1 MVRRD
6 LAGRGIDD
14 ARILAAFRVIPRQ
27 AFVPSAYRHAA
38 YADTP
43 LPIGDGQTISQP
55 FIVALM
61 TDALNLH
68 GGERVLE
75 IGTGSGYQ
83 AAVLAELRAEVWTI
97 ERSNELSQDAAKRL
111 RTLGYRSVRCL
122 VGDGTLGCLD
132 EAPFDRILA
141 SGSLPAEPPWLPE
154 QLTDEGIFVGPV
166 GPRHAQQLM
175 KIVYHAGEWE
185 RGRLGR
191 CRFVPL
197 VGACGWTD

>member
-6 LAGRGIDD
+6 IAGRGIDD
-14 ARILAAFRVIPRQ
+14 ARILEAFRTIPRQ
-27 AFVPSAYRHAA
+27 MFVPNACRHVA
-38 YADTP
+38 YADAP

-55 FIVALM
+55 YIVALM
-61 TDALNLH
+61 THALELH

-83 AAVLAELRAEVWTI
+83 AAILAELGAEVWTI
-97 ERSNELSQDAAKRL
+97 ERSNELSQDAAKRV

-122 VGDGTLGCLD
+122 VGDGTLGWLD

-141 SGSLPAEPPWLPE
+141 SGSLPTEPPWLPE
-154 QLTDEGIFVGPV
+154 QLADAGIFVGPI
-166 GPRHAQQLM
+166 GARHAQELM
-175 KIVYHAGEWE
+175 KIVYHAGKWE
-185 RGRLGR
+185 REQLGA

-197 VGACGWTD
+197 VGACGWTA